1 MDLITASPDATTPVE
16 GVGAPADQGPESPA
30 APERRRSSGPRTASE
45 RSAAATGH
53 NLHLTDWLYRSHE
66 ASILWLVVRLWL
78 GYQWL
83 NAGYQ
88 KIWGSEHTAFWYGGG
103 AGVKGFATA
112 GVLGSASGKGGAS
125 YGWWAGFLHNFVI
138 PNASWI
144 AKLVSLGELL
154 VGVALILGLLTGFAA
169 AVGLLLNLTYMFSG
183 SAGVNPMYGIL
194 GVLLVLAWRNAGW
207 FGLDRFVL
215 GRDWTP
221 RRVGTVVGRVTHR
234 RVPVV
239 PAATH

>member
-1 MDLITASPDATTPVE
+1 MANGQAEVVE
-16 GVGAPADQGPESPA
+16 EPTV
-30 APERRRSSGPRTASE
+30 
-45 RSAAATGH
+45 ATGDDSRRP
-53 NLHLTDWLYRSHE
+53 LRVSEWLYRSHE
-66 ASILWLVVRLWL
+66 ASVLWLAVRLWL

-88 KIWGSEHTAFWYGGG
+88 KIWGSEHSAFWFGSG

-112 GVLGSASGKGGAS
+112 GVLGSSSGKGGAS
-125 YGWWAGFLHNFVI
+125 YGWWAAFLHNFVI

-169 AVGLLLNLTYMFSG
+169 GAGLLLNLTYMFSG
-183 SAGVNPMYGIL
+183 SAGVNPMFGIL
-194 GVLLVLAWRNAGW
+194 GVLLILAWRNAGW

-215 GRDWTP
+215 RGASNPHRF
-221 RRVGTVVGRVTHR
+221 GTAVGRVRHR
-234 RVPVV
+234 RVSDV
-239 PAATH
+239 PTTH